1 MERNLHRDKW
11 NFRIALIGSIFAI
24 VLTIFGL
31 MYYIRDDYE
40 KRRLDDPWYIEFRKK
55 FNEDGKEIE
64 CYKIFRETGYLPK
77 YCPR

>member
-1 MERNLHRDKW
+1 
-11 NFRIALIGSIFAI
+11 
-24 VLTIFGL
+24 